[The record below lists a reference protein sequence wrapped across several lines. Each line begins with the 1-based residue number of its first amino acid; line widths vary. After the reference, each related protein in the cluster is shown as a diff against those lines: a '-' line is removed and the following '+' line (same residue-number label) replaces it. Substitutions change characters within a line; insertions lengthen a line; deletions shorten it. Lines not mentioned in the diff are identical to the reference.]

1 MVRWKWR
8 VSTLDKMQMN
18 LFPLLSLTTSFAL
31 NNDVDVDIDP
41 IFEEEDDQIDATATI
56 MATY

>member
-1 MVRWKWR
+1 MVRWKRR

-18 LFPLLSLTTSFAL
+18 LFPLLSFTTSFAL
-31 NNDVDVDIDP
+31 NNDIDIDP
-41 IFEEEDDQIDATATI
+41 IYEEEDDQVDATATV